1 VQGVGEGEGD
11 LDGGALR
18 KEFIPNW
25 TSPEFVG
32 FVEEIGGFV
41 NALWEGEKGAGKGKG
56 EVEMRERVEG
66 LWGRVLEAERV
77 FWPGVE

>member
-1 VQGVGEGEGD
+1 
-11 LDGGALR
+11 LR

-25 TSPEFVG
+25 TSEEFVG

-41 NALWEGEKGAGKGKG
+41 DALWEGEERVGRRKEEG
-56 EVEMRERVEG
+56 EMREGVLE

>member
-1 VQGVGEGEGD
+1 

-25 TSPEFVG
+25 TSREFVE

-41 NALWEGEKGAGKGKG
+41 DLLWVEEGGAGFVEREVGVGKGK
-56 EVEMRERVEG
+56 EEMRESVVR